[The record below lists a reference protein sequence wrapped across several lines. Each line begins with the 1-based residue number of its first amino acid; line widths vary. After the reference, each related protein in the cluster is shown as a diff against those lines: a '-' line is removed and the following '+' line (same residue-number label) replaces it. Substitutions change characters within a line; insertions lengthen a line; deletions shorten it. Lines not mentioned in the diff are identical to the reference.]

1 MMSPYSLTH
10 EVTGL
15 EIIQCVLLMQK
26 TITACFMEI
35 GRNRVS
41 DKIMATK
48 VEKQGFNILGLIL
61 SLLKVKL
68 KF

>member
-1 MMSPYSLTH
+1 
-10 EVTGL
+10 
-15 EIIQCVLLMQK
+15 MQK
-26 TITACFMEI
+26 TITACFIEI
-35 GRNRVS
+35 VRNRVS

-61 SLLKVKL
+61 SLLKIKI